1 MNRFPSSL
9 ALAALVAASLA
20 AGAGCSILGDEA
32 DVTVQASDAALTDKG
47 SDKLFTLTLSDA
59 PKAYDA
65 EKILVRASADGVA
78 DTTISVAPACS
89 ASLKLAPVFSAGI
102 YPFVGKFAK
111 VTAKVRVQ
119 DPAVT
124 RHQGE
129 LLTFDIQYNPF
140 RVWVIRH
147 MKIDVIRRDNWET

>member
-78 DTTISVAPACS
+78 DKTLVITFGDKNGDGKLDKDETIDCVEPAENAFGPS
-89 ASLKLAPVFSAGI
+89 I
-102 YPFVGKFAK
+102 VGKEVKVVVLYTGDGSEKEIANATWTPAK
-111 VTAKVRVQ
+111 
-119 DPAVT
+119 
-124 RHQGE
+124 
-129 LLTFDIQYNPF
+129 
-140 RVWVIRH
+140 
-147 MKIDVIRRDNWET
+147 